1 MVIVFLFHCVDGTE
15 HLGHGVQHAALR
27 KSRRLLVTDG
37 AKPEADKDVGQ
48 TEEAEDY
55 DQSLQQVVG
64 VKRVDDPDDRK
75 KYNISFLFSIRRMIG
90 EETYRE

>member
-1 MVIVFLFHCVDGTE
+1 MVIVFLFNCVDGIE
-15 HLGHGVQHAALR
+15 HLGHGVQHPSLR
-27 KSRRLLVTDG
+27 MRRRLLVTDG

-64 VKRVDDPDDRK
+64 VKRVDDPDYK
-75 KYNISFLFSIRRMIG
+75 KKNITSPFYSV
-90 EETYRE
+90 